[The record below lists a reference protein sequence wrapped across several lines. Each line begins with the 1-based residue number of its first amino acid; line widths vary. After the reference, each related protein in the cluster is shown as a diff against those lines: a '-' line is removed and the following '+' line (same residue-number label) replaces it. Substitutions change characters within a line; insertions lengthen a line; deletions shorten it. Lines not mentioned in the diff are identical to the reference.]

1 MKKAMFWKWLLLVAL
16 TSASIAIV
24 TPIKDKVKLGLD
36 LRGGTMFVL
45 EVEDAD
51 LSEDAKKDAPARAL
65 EVLRNRVDG
74 MGIAEPVL
82 YLEPNGRIVVQ
93 LPGLK
98 ADDREAAVRNIQS
111 AAFLEFRI
119 VHEDSY
125 RLTSALFAEGK
136 APKGYAIEVVEV
148 LDPVSGQTFTRQVY
162 AKTESDVLFS
172 PEEVRARKKLFGMFN
187 APPGYEFMLMP
198 ELLNGKE
205 YFSPYYVFRRPE
217 LTGEQLADARTDF
230 GQFGEPTVGL
240 KFNEKGAKRF
250 GEVTGDYAPGGA
262 KNPRQDMR
270 RQLAIVLDGKLY
282 SAPQLNE
289 AIYGGSASISGSFS
303 IEEANDLSMILRAG
317 SLPAPVKVVEERGV
331 DPTLGEDSITSG
343 MRAAII
349 GCAAVLVFMLIYYML
364 PGVIAN
370 VALVLDMLLLP
381 LGMVVVSGFLGV
393 FSGSTGAAG
402 LPVLTLPGIAG
413 IVLTIGMAV
422 DANVLIFERIREE
435 LDLGKSLKGAIA
447 AGYQKAFSTI
457 FDANITTL
465 LTAVILFANGSGPIR
480 GFAVTLSAGIVVSM
494 FVALFAS
501 RLFFDTFIH
510 HSKITHLRMMQV
522 FKAPNFDF
530 IGKRRIAAIVSLSII
545 LISWAV
551 FAIKGQQNFSVDFTG
566 GSTISFT
573 YTEKQPVEVI
583 RETLEDAGIKN
594 PSIQYQEDKINNAN
608 LLAITVKNAAAG
620 DVAHDVITE
629 KFVDYEEQSRGTVS
643 SQVGKE
649 LKSKGIIAIVLAML
663 GIVAYVTVRFE
674 FAFAMITYKKR
685 VIKCYTK
692 QFQEKIYKQWKT
704 NTDLHLI
711 TLMKIM

>member
-24 TPIKDKVKLGLD
+24 TPMKDKVKLGLD

-98 ADDREAAVRNIQS
+98 TEDRESAVRNIQS
-111 AAFLEFRI
+111 AAFLEFRV
-119 VHEDSY
+119 VHESSAQ
-125 RLTSALFAEGK
+125 LTSALFAQGK
-136 APKGYAIEVVEV
+136 APKDYAIEVVEQ
-148 LDPVSGQTFTRQVY
+148 LDAASGQSWTRQMYV
-162 AKTESDVLFS
+162 KTEQDAVFS

-198 ELLNGKE
+198 EMINGKE
-205 YFSPYYVFRRPE
+205 YFSPYYVFRRPD
-217 LTGEQLADARTDF
+217 LTGEQLAGAQTDF
-230 GQFGEPTVGL
+230 GQFWRADSRL

-250 GEVTGDYAPGGA
+250 GQVTGDYAPGGA

-270 RQLAIVLDGKLY
+270 RQLAIVLDGRLY
-282 SAPQLNE
+282 SAPSINE
-289 AIYGGSASISGSFS
+289 AIYGGSAVISGSFS
-303 IEEANDLSMILRAG
+303 VEEANDLSIILRAG

-343 MRAAII
+343 TRAAII

-364 PGVIAN
+364 PGAIAN
-370 VALVLDMLLLP
+370 AALIFDMLLLP

-393 FSGSTGAAG
+393 FSGATGGAG

-435 LDLGKSLKGAIA
+435 LDLGKSVKGAVA

-457 FDANITTL
+457 LDSNITTL
-465 LTAVILFANGSGPIR
+465 LTAVILFANGSDQ
-480 GFAVTLSAGIVVSM
+480 FAVL
-494 FVALFAS
+494 
-501 RLFFDTFIH
+501 RL
-510 HSKITHLRMMQV
+510 
-522 FKAPNFDF
+522 P
-530 IGKRRIAAIVSLSII
+530 
-545 LISWAV
+545 
-551 FAIKGQQNFSVDFTG
+551 
-566 GSTISFT
+566 
-573 YTEKQPVEVI
+573 
-583 RETLEDAGIKN
+583 
-594 PSIQYQEDKINNAN
+594 
-608 LLAITVKNAAAG
+608 
-620 DVAHDVITE
+620 
-629 KFVDYEEQSRGTVS
+629 
-643 SQVGKE
+643 
-649 LKSKGIIAIVLAML
+649 
-663 GIVAYVTVRFE
+663 
-674 FAFAMITYKKR
+674 
-685 VIKCYTK
+685 
-692 QFQEKIYKQWKT
+692 
-704 NTDLHLI
+704 
-711 TLMKIM
+711 